1 MQGGRR
7 ARRRGGEGGEGK
19 RGEEGGKVEEGG
31 RGEEGEEGGG
41 EDRLPWAD
49 PDVHLAVS
57 PTTLSSSSSSRYS
70 TREFTCTQNT
80 SN

>member
-1 MQGGRR
+1 MREGRGR
-7 ARRRGGEGGEGK
+7 EERREGK

-31 RGEEGEEGGG
+31 RGEEGGEGGG